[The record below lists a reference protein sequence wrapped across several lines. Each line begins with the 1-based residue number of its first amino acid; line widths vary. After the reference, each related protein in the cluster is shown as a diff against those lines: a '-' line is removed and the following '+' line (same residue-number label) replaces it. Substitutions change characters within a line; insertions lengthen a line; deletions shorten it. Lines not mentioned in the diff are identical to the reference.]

1 MDDFPKMS
9 RQSGGKPLLL
19 FWWLSNCCLFLGDIF
34 INPDTCMFTS
44 CVCDIQ
50 GYVYIYIQRERE
62 NKMYSCR
69 STSACARTFQTSQ
82 SLLNAAFNHFW
93 LYVPITFESL
103 SFSKSLLKHFKI
115 TFGYISRITCKSRLN
130 QEKNATFQIL
140 AVPEALFYVCFTTQM
155 SLKIWSFDGFF

>member
-1 MDDFPKMS
+1 
-9 RQSGGKPLLL
+9 
-19 FWWLSNCCLFLGDIF
+19 
-34 INPDTCMFTS
+34 MFTS

-130 QEKNATFQIL
+130 QKKMLLFRFLLFQKL
-140 AVPEALFYVCFTTQM
+140 FSMYVLPHKCRLKFEALTVFLAGFTHPDARNGTA
-155 SLKIWSFDGFF
+155 DGGWRGYTGGCEVDR